1 MTFIHSIIRK
11 ADYAVVFATD
21 DYDEYR
27 EFIFKHFPARSY
39 EISGGYTV
47 NLKSRN
53 FVYNCTKLN
62 KDLFDIE

>member
-1 MTFIHSIIRK
+1 MTFIYTLVRK
-11 ADYAVVFATD
+11 SDGYVVFATD

-27 EFIFKHFPARSY
+27 EFIFKHLPKRSY
-39 EISGGYTV
+39 EIRGDYTV

-62 KDLFDIE
+62 KDLFDEI

>member
-1 MTFIHSIIRK
+1 MTFIHSIVRK
-11 ADYAVVFATD
+11 SDYMVVFATD

-27 EFIFKHFPARSY
+27 EFIFKHFPERSY
-39 EISGGYTV
+39 EISGHMV

-62 KDLFDIE
+62 KDLFDVE

>member
-1 MTFIHSIIRK
+1 MFIHSLVRK
-11 ADYAVVFATD
+11 SDYTVVFATD

-27 EFIFKHFPARSY
+27 EFIFKHFPLRSY

-62 KDLFDIE
+62 KDLFDEI